1 MGITTSFAIQRVEP
15 LAAALSAERLLTAG
29 GPVRSVDL
37 GTTLAR
43 AAHSILVLTLLAL
56 ESLAE
61 LTLDFIRRR
70 IGLIGSSGVRIVL
83 LISRFHSYSLTG
95 SRARDQSPAR
105 ESRIPQTGQ
114 AAGRVRR
121 GVRQTGNP

>member
-1 MGITTSFAIQRVEP
+1 M
-15 LAAALSAERLLTAG
+15 
-29 GPVRSVDL
+29 RSVDL

-43 AAHSILVLTLLAL
+43 AAYSVLVLTLLAL

-95 SRARDQSPAR
+95 
-105 ESRIPQTGQ
+105 
-114 AAGRVRR
+114 
-121 GVRQTGNP
+121 